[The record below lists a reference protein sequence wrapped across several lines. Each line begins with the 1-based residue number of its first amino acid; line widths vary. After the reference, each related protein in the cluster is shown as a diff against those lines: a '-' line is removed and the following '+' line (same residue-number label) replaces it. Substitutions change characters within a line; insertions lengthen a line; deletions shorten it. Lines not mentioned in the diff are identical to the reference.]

1 MHDEIFIPQMVK
13 KKDDKDN
20 GSDELQTMSQSE
32 KWRFIVLLGR
42 IKESAATLREV
53 HAAMAA
59 EWNQLMQP
67 DSKYVFALFGD
78 LKYLLIM
85 SGHCGASSTHP
96 CPHCVRSR
104 VLLVPVAR
112 SAVSLTCF
120 AGATKLDR
128 QRTTKA
134 TRKRTKDI
142 QGDDDWHDTDAS
154 LPSGSWLY
162 PRR

>member
-1 MHDEIFIPQMVK
+1 MHDEIFIPQMVR
-13 KKDDKDN
+13 KKDSKEN

-85 SGHCGASSTHP
+85 LGHCGASSTYP

-104 VLLVPVAR
+104 VLLVRVAL
-112 SAVSLTCF
+112 SCLTHLF
-120 AGATKLDR
+120 RRRNETGS
-128 QRTTKA
+128 
-134 TRKRTKDI
+134 RKND
-142 QGDDDWHDTDAS
+142 
-154 LPSGSWLY
+154 
-162 PRR
+162 